1 MLPGNNKLF
10 IDGGHNISASLSIAN
25 WIKSQDEK
33 VNLIVGMMGD
43 KDHEVFIKSFEKI
56 VNSITLIDIPNQKSS
71 ISKEDF
77 KKKLVNLNVN
87 LKLSNSIEESIKSL
101 AKNEKTITLCIGS
114 LYLAGEIISLN

>member
-1 MLPGNNKLF
+1 
-10 IDGGHNISASLSIAN
+10 
-25 WIKSQDEK
+25 
-33 VNLIVGMMGD
+33 MGD

-56 VNSITLIDIPNQKSS
+56 VNSITLIDIPNQKNS

>member
-1 MLPGNNKLF
+1 MF

-71 ISKEDF
+71 ISKEDL
-77 KKKLVNLNVN
+77 KKKIN
-87 LKLSNSIEESIKSL
+87 
-101 AKNEKTITLCIGS
+101 
-114 LYLAGEIISLN
+114 